1 MNQLALLFHSEVRA
15 EVLRILFGVREDRM
29 YRAQIIAQTR
39 FAKRSVEEE
48 LEKLETLE
56 LVVSSRDGNRC
67 YYSANKVHPLYP
79 DLRNIV
85 LKTAG
90 LRDVLQKALTSDK
103 IEFAFVFGSLAQR
116 TDRAESDVDL
126 LIIGPIGQ
134 RELATRLRGLT
145 ERIGREI
152 NPHIFGWDEFTRRV
166 ASRDHFLH
174 DVLARQKIF
183 IIGKEDEFADLA
195 RQRVAESEAS
205 GPCTGIDPASARPVG
220 VDLLPPEGGRCS
232 SV

>member
-1 MNQLALLFHSEVRA
+1 
-15 EVLRILFGVREDRM
+15 
-29 YRAQIIAQTR
+29 
-39 FAKRSVEEE
+39 
-48 LEKLETLE
+48 
-56 LVVSSRDGNRC
+56 VVSSRDGNRC
-67 YYSANKVHPLYP
+67 YYSANKAHPLYP

-116 TDRAESDVDL
+116 TERPESDVDL
-126 LIIGPIGQ
+126 MIIGPIGQ

-152 NPHIFGWDEFTRRV
+152 NPHVFGWDEFTRRV
-166 ASRDHFLH
+166 VRRDHFLH
-174 DVLARQKIF
+174 DVLARPKIF

-195 RQRVAESEAS
+195 RQRVAAAAS
-205 GPCTGIDPASARPVG
+205 DQ
-220 VDLLPPEGGRCS
+220 
-232 SV
+232 